1 MPTCVTL
8 TDIHDLINTGI
19 CVSAYSAVAISII
32 GGGGS
37 YIHILVFC
45 VINLKSIV
53 FMVCEHEYMNMSP
66 PPPNYRACYGT
77 GIFSNYM
84 YLPCSCSNKIALDIY
99 IYIALKYS
107 NS

>member
-19 CVSAYSAVAISII
+19 CVSAYSAVASSII
-32 GGGGS
+32 GRS

-66 PPPNYRACYGT
+66 PPPPPPIIDLA
-77 GIFSNYM
+77 M
-84 YLPCSCSNKIALDIY
+84 ALAYSLI
-99 IYIALKYS
+99 ICTVSSLFMLK
-107 NS
+107 